1 MTYDPIDT
9 NEADSTADGN
19 IEAEQMDVVSNLTSD
34 TMNVNTLLEADEV
47 EVGPLDYVEIFT
59 NRSFDGSTDTQ
70 GITFEEYS
78 TGGTLSIV
86 GYDSDGSIR
95 FYQNGNRMMKV
106 DSGALDMG
114 ANGITNVR
122 TNGHNPVVSAED
134 YEVQKDGTDGAGII
148 NFKTQ

>member
-19 IEAEQMDVVSNLTSD
+19 IEAEQMDVVNNLTSD
-34 TMNVNTLLEADEV
+34 TMNVNSLLEADEV

-70 GITFEEYS
+70 GITFEEYLNND
-78 TGGTLSIV
+78 TLSIV

-95 FYQNGNRMMKV
+95 FYRNGNRMMKI

-122 TNGHNPVVSAED
+122 TNGHNPVVSGVD

-148 NFKTQ
+148 NFKTS